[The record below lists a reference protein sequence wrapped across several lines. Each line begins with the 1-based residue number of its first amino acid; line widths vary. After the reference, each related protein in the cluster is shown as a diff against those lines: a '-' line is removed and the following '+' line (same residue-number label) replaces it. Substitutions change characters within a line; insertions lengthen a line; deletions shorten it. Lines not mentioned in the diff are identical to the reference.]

1 MHLDKLLAAG
11 GAVPALNQIE
21 LHPGLQQ
28 GALRAYDQAHGIATE
43 AWSPIARGRFNEDE
57 AIVRIAQKHG
67 KTPTQVIIRWHI
79 ELGNLVIPKTA
90 TPARLVEN
98 ISVFDFSLDAED
110 MAAIANLDSG
120 LRTGPNPEEFN

>member
-1 MHLDKLLAAG
+1 M
-11 GAVPALNQIE
+11 
-21 LHPGLQQ
+21 
-28 GALRAYDQAHGIATE
+28 
-43 AWSPIARGRFNEDE
+43 
-57 AIVRIAQKHG
+57 RIAQKHG